1 LEARDLQRDISE
13 LRQQLRRNQV
23 YLTAALAVIG
33 LGTLVSVGLVGFYGL
48 RLGEQVWEVR
58 TDIDTMDAES
68 RTRTQALSLEIGRQQ
83 QELAAIR
90 KAANDDLVAIQE
102 AHRKIASIGDRRR
115 ELAALREANEALWSE
130 LASQR
135 ADILEALDENPPPAP
150 VSRPEEPEAN
160 NTRFRL
166 GETAYYDPRYQ
177 PGELKGFIQGD
188 EDVHRASTLPG
199 NPAHLLIELSPRE
212 VQLGQPYELAIRL
225 VNRSN
230 ETLDANGL
238 RLDWSFGGKNT
249 GGAVPL
255 GVLRIDP
262 KGSAVV
268 YEMSGQWTPA
278 HEDGP
283 VVVTATLTLGGG
295 EQLANS
301 LEW

>member
-1 LEARDLQRDISE
+1 MEARDLRREISD

-23 YLTAALAVIG
+23 YLTAALVAVG

-58 TDIDTMDAES
+58 ADISTVESES
-68 RTRTQALSLEIGRQQ
+68 RTRTKALSLDLGRQQ
-83 QELAAIR
+83 HELAAIR

-102 AHRKIASIGDRRR
+102 AHRRIASIRDPRK

-135 ADILEALDENPPPAP
+135 ADIVDALEHDPAP
-150 VSRPEEPEAN
+150 TPTPVGGVGE
-160 NTRFRL
+160 RFRL
-166 GETAYYDPRYQ
+166 GETAFVDPRDR
-177 PGELKGFIQGD
+177 PGELKGFLKGD
-188 EDVHRASTLPG
+188 QDVYQAVALPG

-212 VQLGQPYELAIRL
+212 LRLGDPYRLAIRV

-230 ETLDANGL
+230 KTLDANRL

-255 GVLRIDP
+255 EVGRIDP
-262 KGSAVV
+262 RDSVV
-268 YEMSGQWTPA
+268 LYQVSGQWTPA

-301 LEW
+301 LSW

>member
-1 LEARDLQRDISE
+1 
-13 LRQQLRRNQV
+13 
-23 YLTAALAVIG
+23 LTAALVVIG

-48 RLGEQVWEVR
+48 RLGKQVWEVR
-58 TDIDTMDAES
+58 ADITTLDAES
-68 RTRTQALSLEIGRQQ
+68 RTRSKALSLDLGRQQ
-83 QELAAIR
+83 QELTAIR

-102 AHRKIASIGDRRR
+102 AHRKIASIRDPHQ
-115 ELAALREANEALWSE
+115 ELTALREANQALWSE

-135 ADILEALDENPPPAP
+135 ADILEALEENPPPVP
-150 VSRPEEPEAN
+150 VNGPEEDDA
-160 NTRFRL
+160 RFHL

-177 PGELKGFIQGD
+177 PGELKGFIKGD
-188 EDVHRASTLPG
+188 ENVQEAFTLPG

-230 ETLDANGL
+230 KTLDANGL

-249 GGAVPL
+249 GGVVPL

-262 KGSAVV
+262 RGSAVL
-268 YEMSGQWTPA
+268 YEVSGQWTPA
-278 HEDGP
+278 HEEGP

-301 LEW
+301 LRW